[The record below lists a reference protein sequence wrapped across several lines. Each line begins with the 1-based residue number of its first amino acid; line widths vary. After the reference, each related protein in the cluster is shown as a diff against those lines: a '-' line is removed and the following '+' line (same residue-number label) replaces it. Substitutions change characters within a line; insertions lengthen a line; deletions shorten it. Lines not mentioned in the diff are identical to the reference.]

1 MVSGQEIWLG
11 LGAALRVA
19 GMDCVSGF
27 CGFALRDQRPLA
39 PQQAFWPLYHF
50 GGRLVHFGYCYLS
63 DQRRESTLALG
74 RFRHLASAIYSR

>member
-27 CGFALRDQRPLA
+27 CGSALLEQCPLATQRP
-39 PQQAFWPLYHF
+39 FWPLYHF

-63 DQRRESTLALG
+63 YQRRKTTLALG
-74 RFRHLASAIYSR
+74 RFRDLASAIYSR